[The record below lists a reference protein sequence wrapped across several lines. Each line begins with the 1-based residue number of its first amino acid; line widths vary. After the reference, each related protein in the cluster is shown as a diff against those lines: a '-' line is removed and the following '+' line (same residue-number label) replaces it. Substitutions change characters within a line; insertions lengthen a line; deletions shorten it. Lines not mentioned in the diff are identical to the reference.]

1 MLSANEV
8 LVIGLYIILLPLFF
22 VSINNISWRF
32 LSMNLDFRLQYFF
45 LEEKVQMGLNVFT
58 PVKTKE

>member
-1 MLSANEV
+1 
-8 LVIGLYIILLPLFF
+8 
-22 VSINNISWRF
+22 
-32 LSMNLDFRLQYFF
+32 MNLDFRLQYFF